1 MNYTL
6 TQSAPVITECKDTSE
21 RIDLY
26 LPYVSLSSFPTPHSI
41 YRWAHQTIDIV
52 IGDSLKGPL
61 YQTNRSAKHYDSSLG
76 PQSARTSAALCRDLG
91 QTAQTGSARVRV
103 HTFENY
109 QGYAWV
115 YSMRGWDRK
124 QVESERF
131 FFN

>member
-26 LPYVSLSSFPTPHSI
+26 LPYVSLSSLLLLVSYTNMF
-41 YRWAHQTIDIV
+41 

-61 YQTNRSAKHYDSSLG
+61 YQTNRSAKHYDSSLR
-76 PQSARTSAALCRDLG
+76 PQSAWTSATLCRDLG

-103 HTFENY
+103 HAFAHNQSY
-109 QGYAWV
+109 P
-115 YSMRGWDRK
+115 
-124 QVESERF
+124 
-131 FFN
+131 